1 MRADFLL
8 AAADPISHVAQ
19 HTWVKIGSGLW
30 SFPLLS
36 NHIVMQVLAAALL
49 CWLIPRA
56 LRSRAG
62 EDEIGRLV
70 PRGLGSA
77 IEAVCLALRKHVI
90 EPNLGPYTNVF
101 LPYLWSL
108 FFFILT
114 CNLLGLVPLG
124 DLLGLFVDHRHLIG
138 GTSTG
143 NVYVTATLAVLTLVL
158 IVYNGIR
165 FHGLAYLR
173 HFFLGP
179 AYLAWFIAILE
190 ILGLAFKTMALSI
203 RLFAN
208 MVAGHIVLAALLGFV
223 GAVWAVSAAGGVL
236 VAAAVIAGSV
246 LFNLLELLV
255 AFLQAFIFTLLTAVF
270 FGQAVNIEHGGHGH
284 GHSPA
289 GDSTAPNARPEA
301 AG

>member
-1 MRADFLL
+1 MRQAFLL

-19 HTWVKIGSGLW
+19 HTWAKIGSGIW

-62 EDEIGRLV
+62 DDEIGRMV

-77 IEAVCLALRKHVI
+77 IEAVCVALRRHVI

-124 DLLGLFVDHRHLIG
+124 ELLGLFVDHHHLIG

-143 NVYVTATLAVLTLVL
+143 NVYVTATLALLTLVM

-165 FHGLAYLR
+165 FHGLAYFR

-179 AYLAWFIAILE
+179 VYLAWFIAILE

-208 MVAGHIVLAALLGFV
+208 MVAGHIVLASLLGFI
-223 GAVWAVSAAGGVL
+223 GAVWAVTALGGVL
-236 VAAAVIAGSV
+236 VALAVIAGSV

-255 AFLQAFIFTLLTAVF
+255 AFLQAFIFTLLATVF
-270 FGQAVNIEHGGHGH
+270 IGQAVNIEHEEHGH
-284 GHSPA
+284 GHSPGHA
-289 GDSTAPNARPEA
+289 ADSTAPAPA
-301 AG
+301 AGG

>member
-1 MRADFLL
+1 MTAAFML

-19 HTWVKIGSGLW
+19 HTPEWAKLGSGLW
-30 SFPLLS
+30 TFPLLS
-36 NHIVMQVLAAALL
+36 NHIVMQVLAAALV

-56 LRSRAG
+56 LQSRAG
-62 EDEIGRLV
+62 DDEIGRLV

-77 IEAVCLALRKHVI
+77 IEAVCVALRRHVI
-90 EPNLGPYTNVF
+90 EPNLGPYASAF

-124 DLLGLFVDHRHLIG
+124 ELVGLFVDHQHLIG

-143 NVYVTATLAVLTLVL
+143 NVYVTLALALLTLVM
-158 IVYNGIR
+158 IIYNGFR
-165 FHGLAYLR
+165 YHGLAYLR

-179 AYLAWFIAILE
+179 VYLAWFIAILE
-190 ILGLAFKTMALSI
+190 ILGLAFKTMALCI

-223 GAVWAVSAAGGVL
+223 GAVWAVSALGGVL
-236 VAAAVIAGSV
+236 VAVAVIAGSV

-255 AFLQAFIFTLLTAVF
+255 AFLHAFIFTLLTAVF
-270 FGQAVNIEHGGHGH
+270 LGQAVNIEHAEHEH
-284 GHSPA
+284 
-289 GDSTAPNARPEA
+289 
-301 AG
+301 